1 MPDCDYRGNLL
12 VSKLWSLGDQSILAV
27 DDFREMRSM
36 MREMCTGLGATD
48 ITLCSNG
55 EEALEKLAE
64 RPRTIILC
72 DYNLGAGKDG
82 QQVLEEARDR
92 KLINQATLFV
102 MITAENA
109 ISQVM
114 GAVEHQPDTY
124 LSKPFTKGEL
134 QARIRKLQDK
144 KAVFKDIAKAADRQQ
159 SQQAIAL
166 CDQQLKAYPRYGFEL
181 LRIKADLLIGEGD
194 LEAAE
199 AVFKQV
205 LANRELPWALHGLGR
220 VRVGQQRWAE
230 ATEQF
235 RAAIAARDNF
245 MPAYDDLAEALRA
258 QGLESDA
265 QAALADAVERSPKN
279 VRRQQKLG
287 ALSLKTGDLEV
298 AQKAFSSAIRE
309 GRNSCFGGPGDYGGL
324 AEVHLAREDGD
335 EARKVLGDMKKSYR
349 KAEDEVQLQSALI
362 EGRVFDVLGDE
373 AGRAQAIDA
382 AMQLYDKVPESF
394 DPDAAMK
401 LAELCANDGRKEAV
415 AELMQHA
422 VRCNHDDPDLIRR
435 ANEVADKAGLGAE
448 GKALIKEQVRKM
460 IDLNNKGVAMA
471 KQGQLAESVKLFIEA
486 ARAMPKNLTINL
498 NSAQVLMLLMKSNGC
513 RPEWLGQTSE
523 YLRRAEA
530 AAPSDARY
538 LRLKQMYQ
546 GLRQSSEQAA

>member
-1 MPDCDYRGNLL
+1 M
-12 VSKLWSLGDQSILAV
+12 SKLWSLGDQSILAV

-48 ITLCSNG
+48 VTLCSSG
-55 EEALEKLAE
+55 EEALVKLAE

-92 KLINQATLFV
+92 KLISQASLFV

-144 KAVFKDIAKAADRQQ
+144 KVVFRDIVAAAEGQQ
-159 SQQAIAL
+159 TLRALAL
-166 CDQQLKAYPRYGFEL
+166 CDQQIKAFPRYGFEL
-181 LRIKADLLIGEGD
+181 LRLKADLLIGED
-194 LEAAE
+194 KLDAAE
-199 AVFKQV
+199 EVYKQV

-220 VRVGQQRWAE
+220 VRVAQQRWVE
-230 ATEQF
+230 ATDQF

-245 MPAYDDLAEALRA
+245 MPAYDDLAHALQA
-258 QGLESDA
+258 QGLESAA
-265 QAALADAVERSPKN
+265 QETLAEAVQRSPKN

-287 ALSLKTGDLEV
+287 ALSLKAGDLDQ
-298 AQKAFSSAIRE
+298 AQKAYSSAIKE

-324 AEVHLAREDGD
+324 AEVHLAREDGK

-349 KAEDEVQLQSALI
+349 KAEDEIQLQSALI
-362 EGRVFDVLGDE
+362 EGRVFDALGDAE
-373 AGRAQAIDA
+373 SRAVAIDT
-382 AMQLYDKVPESF
+382 AMRLYERVPEAL
-394 DPDAAMK
+394 DPKAAIK
-401 LAELCANDGRKEAV
+401 LAELCASDGRPDNV
-415 AELMQHA
+415 AELMQYA
-422 VRCNHDDPDLIRR
+422 VRCNHDDPELIRQ
-435 ANEVADKAGLGAE
+435 ANEVADKAGLGDE

-471 KQGQLAESVKLFIEA
+471 KQGQLAESVKLFIDA
-486 ARAMPKNLTINL
+486 ARAMPKNMTISL
-498 NSAQVLMLLMKSNGC
+498 NAAQVLMLLMKANGC
-513 RPEWLGQTSE
+513 RPEWLGQTRE
-523 YLRRAEA
+523 YLRRVEV
-530 AAPSDARY
+530 AAPKDARY
-538 LRLKQMYQ
+538 LRLRQMYQ
-546 GLRQSSEQAA
+546 GLRQSAEQPA

>member
-1 MPDCDYRGNLL
+1 M
-12 VSKLWSLGDQSILAV
+12 SKLWSLGDQSILAV

-48 ITLCSNG
+48 ITLCSSG
-55 EEALEKLAE
+55 EEALEQLAD

-72 DYNLGAGKDG
+72 DYNLGTGKDG

-92 KLINQATLFV
+92 KLINQASLFV

-144 KAVFKDIAKAADRQQ
+144 KVVFRDIIVAAENQQ
-159 SQQAIAL
+159 ALRAIAL
-166 CDQQLKAYPRYGFEL
+166 CDQQIKAYPRYGFEL
-181 LRIKADLLIGEGD
+181 LRLKADLLIGED
-194 LEAAE
+194 KLDAAE
-199 AVFKQV
+199 EVYKQV

-220 VRVGQQRWAE
+220 VRVAQQRWVE
-230 ATEQF
+230 ATDQF

-245 MPAYDDLAEALRA
+245 MPAYDDLAHALQA
-258 QGLESDA
+258 QGLESAA
-265 QAALADAVERSPKN
+265 QAALADAVQRSPKN

-287 ALSLKTGDLEV
+287 ALSLKAGDLDQ
-298 AQKAFSSAIRE
+298 AQKAFSSAIKE

-324 AEVHLAREDGD
+324 AEVHLAREDGN

-362 EGRVFDVLGDE
+362 EGRVFDALGD
-373 AGRAQAIDA
+373 ADSRAVAIDT
-382 AMQLYDKVPESF
+382 AMRLYERVPEAL
-394 DPDAAMK
+394 DPKAAIK
-401 LAELCANDGRKEAV
+401 LAELCASDGRPDQV
-415 AELMQHA
+415 SELMQYA
-422 VRCNHDDPDLIRR
+422 VRCNHDDPELIRQ
-435 ANEVADKAGLGAE
+435 ANEVADKAGLGDE

-471 KQGQLAESVKLFIEA
+471 KQGQLAESVKLFIDA
-486 ARAMPKNLTINL
+486 ARAMPKNLTISL
-498 NSAQVLMLLMKSNGC
+498 NAAQVLMLLMKANGC
-513 RPEWLGQTSE
+513 RPEWLGQTRE
-523 YLRRAEA
+523 YLRRVEVV
-530 AAPSDARY
+530 APKDARY
-538 LRLKQMYQ
+538 LRLRQMYQ
-546 GLRQSSEQAA
+546 GLRQAAEQAA

>member
-1 MPDCDYRGNLL
+1 M
-12 VSKLWSLGDQSILAV
+12 SKLWSLGDQSILAV

-48 ITLCSNG
+48 ITLCSSG
-55 EEALEKLAE
+55 EEALTQLAD
-64 RPRTIILC
+64 RTRTIILC

-92 KLINQATLFV
+92 KLINQASLFV

-144 KAVFKDIAKAADRQQ
+144 KAVFRDIIAAAERQQ
-159 SQQAIAL
+159 SLKAIAL
-166 CDQQLKAYPRYGFEL
+166 CDRQLKAYPRYGFEL
-181 LRIKADLLIGEGD
+181 LRLKADLLIDED
-194 LEAAE
+194 KLDAAE
-199 AVFKQV
+199 EVYKQV

-220 VRVGQQRWAE
+220 VRVAQQRWVE
-230 ATEQF
+230 ATDQF

-245 MPAYDDLAEALRA
+245 MPAYDDLAHALQA
-258 QGLESDA
+258 QGLEGAA
-265 QAALADAVERSPKN
+265 QEALSDAVERSPKN

-287 ALSLKTGDLEV
+287 ALSLKAGNLEV
-298 AQKAFSSAIRE
+298 AQKAYSSAIKE

-324 AEVHLAREDGD
+324 AEVHLAREDGK

-349 KAEDEVQLQSALI
+349 KADAEVQLQSALI

-394 DPDAAMK
+394 GPDVAMK
-401 LAELCANDGRKEAV
+401 LAELCASDGRKEAV

-435 ANEVADKAGLGAE
+435 ANEVADRAGLGDE
-448 GKALIKEQVRKM
+448 GKAQIKEQVRKM
-460 IDLNNKGVAMA
+460 IELNNKGVAMA
-471 KQGQLAESVKLFIEA
+471 KQGQLAESVKLFIDA
-486 ARAMPKNLTINL
+486 ARAMPKNLTISL
-498 NSAQVLMLLMKSNGC
+498 NAAQVLMLLMKANGC
-513 RPEWLGQTSE
+513 RPEWLGQTRE

-538 LRLKQMYQ
+538 LRLKQRYQ
-546 GLRQSSEQAA
+546 SLRQASEEPA